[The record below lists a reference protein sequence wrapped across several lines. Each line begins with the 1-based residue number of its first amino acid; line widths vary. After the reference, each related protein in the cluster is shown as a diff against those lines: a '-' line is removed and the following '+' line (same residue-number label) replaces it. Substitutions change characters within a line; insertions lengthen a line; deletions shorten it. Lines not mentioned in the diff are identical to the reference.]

1 MFPYK
6 VSYIQNPHVHEHI
19 YESAKKKMLRMM
31 SIMKKVQTES
41 TNI

>member
-6 VSYIQNPHVHEHI
+6 VSYIQNPHVHT
-19 YESAKKKMLRMM
+19 YGSAKKKTLRMM
-31 SIMKKVQTES
+31 SIVKKVQTES